1 MKNPRNRED
10 PERNETLLGGLSKPN
25 NTAREDTTGRGL
37 GGSGDLVPKKRPRIF
52 VGCMHAAGFRK
63 AVASRPGGS
72 LG

>member
-37 GGSGDLVPKKRPRIF
+37 GGSGDLVPKNAPE
-52 VGCMHAAGFRK
+52 
-63 AVASRPGGS
+63 SS
-72 LG
+72 